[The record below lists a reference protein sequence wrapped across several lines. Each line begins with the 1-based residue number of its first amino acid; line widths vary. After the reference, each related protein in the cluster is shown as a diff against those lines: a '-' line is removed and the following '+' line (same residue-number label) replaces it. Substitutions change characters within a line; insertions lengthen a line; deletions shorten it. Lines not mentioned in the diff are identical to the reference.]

1 MKNLK
6 WNINVQKLTQI
17 ILIGFLKMLCLFN
30 DALNDFRV
38 ELDFIISNEIFI

>member
-1 MKNLK
+1 MTNLK

-17 ILIGFLKMLCLFN
+17 ILIGFLKMLWLLD

-38 ELDFIISNEIFI
+38 ELGFFIGNEIFS